1 MNHVSGKTER
11 KKWIAALLSII
22 LPGLGQA
29 YTGELLKGFCF
40 LIFFAVIPMLLSLA
54 AMYLPNEY
62 LAFGLAAGP
71 VAALIVYVLSIILA
85 SGKAGKTGKQYT
97 LKPYNSWY
105 AYTAIWLAALVLMAG
120 IDNYMRHNVVRA
132 YKIVSLRMAP
142 QVLQGDRV
150 IADLTAYKKHPL
162 GVGDI
167 VIVVYPDDR
176 SKVLIRRIEG
186 LPGDRITDKDG
197 KTLVVPHGSAY
208 ILRNSSADTDKSWDS
223 EEFGPVDLRDV
234 VGKVRLVYFSKG
246 VNGIRWSRIGKITPF
261 K

>member
-1 MNHVSGKTER
+1 MNNLSEKAER
-11 KKWIAALLSII
+11 KKWLAVLLSII
-22 LPGLGQA
+22 MPGLGQA
-29 YTGELLKGFCF
+29 YNGELLKGFCF
-40 LIFFAVIPMLLSLA
+40 LIFFAVIPMVISLA
-54 AMYLPNEY
+54 AMYLPDEY
-62 LAFGLAAGP
+62 LVLGLAAGQ
-71 VAALIVYVLSIILA
+71 VAALIVYILTIILA
-85 SGKAGKTGKQYT
+85 AGKVGKTGKQYT
-97 LKPYNSWY
+97 LRPYNSLY

-132 YKIVSLRMAP
+132 YRIVSRMMAP

-162 GVGDI
+162 AVGDI

-197 KTLVVPHGSAY
+197 KVLVVPHGSAY

-234 VGKVRLVYFSKG
+234 VGKVRLIYFSKG
-246 VNGIRWSRIGKITPF
+246 VDGVRWSRIGKVTPF